1 MSVSFD
7 FTGKS
12 VLITGAS
19 SGIGQGVASAF
30 AKAGA
35 DLTILS
41 STDSIYDAAAAMHG
55 NVKAI
60 KCDISDASAVTAAL
74 AGINRLDVLINNA
87 GLEKPTPL
95 SGTNPSGDATFERV
109 IAINVNGTRNVT
121 DSLIN
126 RISNQG
132 RIIITSS
139 IWGKTAVGGFSAY
152 VASKHAN
159 IGLMRT
165 WAQELGPR
173 GICVNAICPGWVRTG
188 PAMSS
193 LGDLARTQGT
203 SQESLLAEIMSAQ
216 AIDGLMTPEDMAE
229 TFMFLASE
237 GGRNITG
244 QAINVDRGEV
254 MS

>member
-1 MSVSFD
+1 
-7 FTGKS
+7 
-12 VLITGAS
+12 
-19 SGIGQGVASAF
+19 
-30 AKAGA
+30 
-35 DLTILS
+35 
-41 STDSIYDAAAAMHG
+41 
-55 NVKAI
+55 
-60 KCDISDASAVTAAL
+60 
-74 AGINRLDVLINNA
+74 
-87 GLEKPTPL
+87 
-95 SGTNPSGDATFERV
+95 
-109 IAINVNGTRNVT
+109 
-121 DSLIN
+121 
-126 RISNQG
+126 
-132 RIIITSS
+132 
-139 IWGKTAVGGFSAY
+139 
-152 VASKHAN
+152 
-159 IGLMRT
+159 MRT

>member
-1 MSVSFD
+1 MSISFD

-12 VLITGAS
+12 VLVTGAS
-19 SGIGQGVASAF
+19 SGIGQGVAAAF
-30 AKAGA
+30 ANAGA

-41 STDSIYDAAAAMHG
+41 STDSIHDAATAMHG

-60 KCDISDASAVTAAL
+60 KCDISDAYAVTAAL
-74 AGINRLDVLINNA
+74 ADIERVDVLINNA

-121 DSLIN
+121 DTLIN
-126 RISNQG
+126 RIPDGG

-139 IWGKTAVGGFSAY
+139 IWAKTAVGGFSAY

-159 IGLMRT
+159 VGLMRT

-173 GICVNAICPGWVRTG
+173 GIRVNAICPGWVKTG
-188 PAMSS
+188 PAMAS
-193 LGDLARTQGT
+193 LGELAKASDT
-203 SQESLLAEIMSAQ
+203 SEEALLAEIMSAQ
-216 AIDGLMTPEDMAE
+216 AIDGLMTPDDMAD
-229 TFMFLASE
+229 TYMFLASE
-237 GGRNITG
+237 GSRNITG